1 MTMEAQLLDPRTSLH
16 GVPESCHDYGDLTD
30 RANMASEC
38 MVEDVLSKQLYD
50 QGQEAW
56 LPMEYISFVYDVGT
70 HGGTVAGHNLDVEI
84 PAGTIIIG
92 GIIVIADKF
101 VAASGTPTVSI
112 GIDSNVDVLNALDVC
127 AENVNALVATVP
139 LFANAAT
146 WIAYSSSVAL
156 VVTVESAALTAGRL
170 YGYLMCFRNVIG
182 NAMSSNSSSSSASSS
197 SSSSS
202 SSMSNSSS
210 SSSSSNRLRF

>member
-56 LPMEYISFVYDVGT
+56 LPMEYIGFVYDVGT
-70 HGGTVAGHNLDVEI
+70 HGGAVGAQYIDCEI
-84 PAGTIIIG
+84 PIGTIVIG
-92 GIIVIADKF
+92 GIAIVADKF
-101 VAASGTPTVSI
+101 VAASGTPTLT
-112 GIDSNVDVLNALDVC
+112 IDCVATGDIFTSSDIC
-127 AENVNALVATVP
+127 AESVNAKIAVVP

-146 WIAYSSSVAL
+146 WLVSTNAL
-156 VVTVESAALTAGRL
+156 ISATVGSADLTAGRL
-170 YGYLMCFRNVIG
+170 YGYLMCFRNVAG
-182 NAMSSNSSSSSASSS
+182 NARSSGSSSSSASSS

-210 SSSSSNRLRF
+210 SSSSSDRLRF